1 MDMIVGDWTKVDVE
15 NKVTEISFSLKDE
28 VIAKMTFDFGNDK
41 ISIEGD
47 LIKITEVEDNTEF
60 IKTYE
65 ECSKEVLK
73 IK

>member
-47 LIKITEVEDNTEF
+47 LSKITEVEDNTEF